1 MSRKIEQAT
10 VEDAEEILALQ
21 KLAYMSE
28 AEIYGVYNIP
38 PLTQTLEEIRGDFER
53 RLFLKV
59 AREGIIVGSVR
70 AHMDEGTCF
79 IGRLIV
85 HPDFQNQ
92 GIGTRLLCE
101 IERRFGQAGRYELF
115 TGHRSERNLYLY
127 RKQGYVVFKSER
139 ITDAL
144 TLVFLEKR
152 GAVVSRY
159 ANEASRPGRQ

>member
-1 MSRKIEQAT
+1 MIIEQAT
-10 VEDAEEILALQ
+10 VEDAQEILALQ

-28 AEIYGVYNIP
+28 AEIYGVYTIP
-38 PLTQTLEEIRGDFER
+38 PLTQTLEEMRGDFER

-59 AREGIIVGSVR
+59 TGEGRIVGSVR
-70 AHMDEGTCF
+70 AHMDAGSSSVGSPSGGTCF

-101 IERRFGQAGRYELF
+101 IERCFGQTGRYELF
-115 TGHRSERNLYLY
+115 TGYRSERNLYLY
-127 RKQGYVVFKSER
+127 RKQGYEMFKSEK

-144 TLVFLEKR
+144 TLVFLEKK
-152 GAVVSRY
+152 GESK
-159 ANEASRPGRQ
+159 